1 MASASE
7 VSCHPL
13 CQRSD
18 PRRVILCGCHCQ
30 GTRHGEQWI
39 AENGI
44 DEIRKYYA
52 KLEARW
58 EKWDRN
64 SRARALKLRALNGGL
79 RKRRA
84 S

>member
-1 MASASE
+1 MSE
-7 VSCHPL
+7 VTCHPL

-18 PRRVILCGCHCQ
+18 PRRVILCACHCGGQ
-30 GTRHGEQWI
+30 RHGEKWI
-39 AENGI
+39 EEHGV
-44 DEIRKYYA
+44 DEIRSYYA
-52 KLEARW
+52 KLQAKWERW
-58 EKWDRN
+58 DTR